1 MSLCSIPVSI
11 GELWDKYTILNIKKR
26 KIKSEER
33 LACVNKEIDA
43 LKPYIEKYPLET
55 RLINELTEIN
65 TSLWNLEDHI
75 RELDNKNI
83 FNEEF
88 IKVSRSIYYSNDKRH
103 EVKNKIDLFHNSYIV
118 EVKSYKEHKA
128 TQ

>member
-55 RLINELTEIN
+55 HLIN
-65 TSLWNLEDHI
+65 
-75 RELDNKNI
+75 
-83 FNEEF
+83 
-88 IKVSRSIYYSNDKRH
+88 
-103 EVKNKIDLFHNSYIV
+103 
-118 EVKSYKEHKA
+118 
-128 TQ
+128 